1 MHRRRWVTGV
11 LLAVLLG
18 AGITTAASADE
29 TPAERAAREIQAARD
44 RADAAAQAMFDAESR
59 LDVLEVE
66 LAAAED
72 ELARLEAETADLRAT
87 ATDLAVRRFVDAGSG
102 GIALVDDLDSA
113 NDDVAARVY
122 VAAAS
127 GGAAI
132 DADDLDATFAEL
144 SAARD
149 DLERRQDDTEAA
161 AAEYARLKEAA
172 EAEVVR
178 LQEVEQQRLRDEA
191 VRQALEAERQRRA
204 EAAAAQ
210 QAAQA
215 QQVRSAAA
223 GSGSSGSGGGAGSSS
238 GSSGSPGPAPAPVAP
253 PPPRVGIACPVAGPS
268 AFADTWGAPRSGG
281 RRHQGVDL
289 MSPRGTPLVAVVSG
303 SVHFKQTRL
312 GGNSVWLTGNDGNK
326 YFYAHLDR
334 FEGGSRGVSQGEV
347 IGYVGDTGNARGAPH
362 LHFEIH
368 PGGGPAVNPYPATRA
383 AC

>member
-1 MHRRRWVTGV
+1 VTGV

-18 AGITTAASADE
+18 AGLTAGASADE

-44 RADAAAQAMFDAESR
+44 RADDAAQAMFDAQSR
-59 LDVLEVE
+59 LEVLEAE
-66 LAAAED
+66 LTEAEA
-72 ELARLEAETADLRAT
+72 ELARLEAETAEVRAT
-87 ATDLAVRRFVDAGSG
+87 AADLAVRRFVDAGSG
-102 GIALVDDLDSA
+102 GLALVDGLEAA

-127 GGAAI
+127 GGAASSV
-132 DADDLDATFAEL
+132 DDLDATFTAL
-144 SAARD
+144 AAARE
-149 DLERRQDDTEAA
+149 DLERRRGDTEAA
-161 AAEYARLKEAA
+161 AAEFARLQEAA
-172 EAEVVR
+172 EAEIVR
-178 LQEVEQQRLRDEA
+178 LEEVERQRLRDEA
-191 VRQALEAERQRRA
+191 VRQALEAERRRQA
-204 EAAAAQ
+204 EEAAAQ
-210 QAAQA
+210 QAAAARQQA
-215 QQVRSAAA
+215 ATAAA
-223 GSGSSGSGGGAGSSS
+223 GSSGGGGGGGGQATAESS
-238 GSSGSPGPAPAPVAP
+238 GGSATVAP
-253 PPPRVGIACPVAGPS
+253 PPAPRVGIVCPVNGPN

-334 FEGGSRGVSQGEV
+334 FEGGSRSVSQGEV

-368 PGGGPAVNPYPATRA
+368 PGGGAAVNPFPSTRA